1 MPTACRISPDD
12 RFFPPPTPARK
23 QIVTQQT
30 LPALQ
35 LHIIT
40 DLGNGEVGVGVGWD
54 KMSTGGIVS
63 GIQKLTV

>member
-1 MPTACRISPDD
+1 MQDLLLMTDSLT
-12 RFFPPPTPARK
+12 PPTPSRK
-23 QIVTQQT
+23 HIVTQQT

-35 LHIIT
+35 LHVIT